1 MTEVTPR
8 VLYQTIVSRVDGLLG
23 SKQEECQG

>member
-8 VLYQTIVSRVDGLLG
+8 VLDRTIVSRVNGLLG